1 MNKISK
7 LQYISQGNNWD
18 EQVNNIST
26 ALYHGVKWVQ
36 LRWKN
41 APKEQVFDLARLVK
55 VWCMSHQA
63 KFIINDHV
71 DIAKSVNADG
81 VHLGLADMKVVEA
94 KQVLGKGKIYGG
106 TANTLDDIYLRMEEG
121 CDYIGLGPFKF
132 TSTKEKL
139 SPILGLV
146 GYQQILDH
154 LHKLK
159 SFPPIIAIG
168 GISWEDIA
176 ALQNV
181 GVYGVALSNYITE
194 NPLKVSKIEALL

>member
-7 LQYISQGNNWD
+7 LQYISQGNTWD
-18 EQVNNIST
+18 EQANNIIT
-26 ALYHGVKWVQ
+26 ALNNGVKWVQ

-41 APKEQVFDLARLVK
+41 ASKEEIFDLARLVK
-55 VWCMSHQA
+55 VWCMSHKA
-63 KFIINDHV
+63 KLIINDHV

-94 KQVLGKGKIYGG
+94 KQILGEGKIYGG
-106 TANTLDDIYLRMEEG
+106 TANKLEDIYLRMEEG
-121 CDYIGLGPFKF
+121 CDYVGLGPFRF

-139 SPILGLV
+139 SPILGLA

-168 GISWEDIA
+168 GISLEDIA
-176 ALQNV
+176 ALQHV
-181 GVYGVALSNYITE
+181 GVYGVALSKYITE
-194 NPLKVSKIEALL
+194 NPLEVSQIEALL

>member
-7 LQYISQGNNWD
+7 LQYISQGNTWE
-18 EQVNNIST
+18 EQVNNISS
-26 ALYHGVKWVQ
+26 ALNHGVKWVQ

-55 VWCMSHQA
+55 VWCMSHQV
-63 KFIINDHV
+63 KLIINDHV
-71 DIAKSVNADG
+71 DVAKSVNADG
-81 VHLGLADMKVVEA
+81 VHLGLEDMNVLDA
-94 KQVLGKGKIYGG
+94 KYSLGEGKIYGG

-121 CDYIGLGPFKF
+121 CDYIGLGPFRF

-139 SPILGLV
+139 SPILGLA

-159 SFPPIIAIG
+159 YFPPIIAIG
-168 GISWEDIA
+168 GISLEDIA

-181 GVYGVALSNYITE
+181 GVYGVALSKYITE
-194 NPLKVSKIEALL
+194 NPLEISKIQALL